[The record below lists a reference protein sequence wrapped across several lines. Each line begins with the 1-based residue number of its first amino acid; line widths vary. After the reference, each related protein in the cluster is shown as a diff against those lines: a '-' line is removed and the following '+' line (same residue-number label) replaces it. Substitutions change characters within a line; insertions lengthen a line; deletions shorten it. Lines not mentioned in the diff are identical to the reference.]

1 MKLGECNFEV
11 EDDGLYRTTPI
22 SPNVSQKE
30 LIISK
35 ETFMKCFKKWVW
47 EDYIEKYYCGR
58 NENCPNKDTCYDY
71 TIWHCVGCGNTMRDA
86 TEEERKSTKDYI
98 DSISKP
104 TGLQFDDTYEELD
117 FVQPHKKLS
126 VNLQLC
132 EDCIS
137 REEVMKI
144 LHTMYAVDQLE
155 ELKIM
160 QQKVREL
167 PSVTSGLKTGKWID
181 DNKYCWICSNCN
193 EKELSHTR
201 FCPNCGAQME
211 VE

>member
-11 EDDGLYRTTPI
+11 EDDGLYRITPI
-22 SPNVSQKE
+22 SPDVSQKE
-30 LIISK
+30 LIMPK

-86 TEEERKSTKDYI
+86 TEEERKSTSDYI
-98 DSISKP
+98 NSISKP
-104 TGLQFDDTYEELD
+104 TG
-117 FVQPHKKLS
+117 
-126 VNLQLC
+126 VNFFEQQ
-132 EDCIS
+132 EAGDYVS

-144 LHTMYAVDQLE
+144 LHTMYAVDRLE

-167 PSVTSGLKTGKWID
+167 PSVTSELKTGKWID

-193 EKELSHTR
+193 EKELSCTR

>member
-30 LIISK
+30 LIMPKEIFIECFRKWIS
-35 ETFMKCFKKWVW
+35 C
-47 EDYIEKYYCGR
+47 CGR

-71 TIWHCVGCGNTMRDA
+71 NTWNCIGCNENMRDA
-86 TEEERKSTKDYI
+86 TEEELKSTSDYI
-98 DSISKP
+98 KSISKP
-104 TGLQFDDTYEELD
+104 TG
-117 FVQPHKKLS
+117 
-126 VNLQLC
+126 VNFFEQQ
-132 EDCIS
+132 EAVDYVS

-144 LHTMYAVDQLE
+144 LHTMYAVDRLE

-167 PSVTSGLKTGKWID
+167 PSIYVLK
-181 DNKYCWICSNCN
+181 
-193 EKELSHTR
+193 LSCTR
-201 FCPNCGAQME
+201 FRPNCGAQME